1 MKRIRM
7 IIEYDGTN
15 YVGWQVQPNGV
26 SVQQLIEEQLR
37 AVTGEPV
44 TVNASGRTDSGVHAK
59 AQVAHFDT
67 ESKIPPEKFA
77 FALNAGLPKDIRVR
91 YSGEAPQNFHAR
103 FDAKSKQYRY
113 TVHNA
118 AHSSAFLR
126 NTALH
131 IHYRLDMERMKLAAA
146 LFLGEHDFSAFK
158 AANTSVQNCVRTV
171 TRSEWSKQGE
181 ILHYDVEANGFL
193 YNMVR
198 IIAGTMLEIG
208 MGRREP
214 DSVKK
219 ALLTGRRFDA
229 GPTAPAHGLMLM
241 RVKYEDFDT
250 DDFLK

>member
-1 MKRIRM
+1 M

-37 AVTGEPV
+37 GIACCPV
-44 TVNASGRTDSGVHAK
+44 TLAASGRTDSGVHAR

-67 ESKIPPEKFA
+67 ESRIPPEKFA

-91 YSGEAPQNFHAR
+91 YSGEAPEGFHSR
-103 FDAKSKQYRY
+103 FSAKQKLYRY

-118 AHSSAFLR
+118 PHSSAF
-126 NTALH
+126 THSAALH
-131 IHYRLDMERMKLAAA
+131 IHYRIDLQKMQNTSKDI
-146 LFLGEHDFSAFK
+146 LGEHDFSAFK
-158 AANTSVQNCVRTV
+158 AANTRIEDCVRTI
-171 TRSEWSKQGE
+171 TRSEWSKNGDY
-181 ILHYDVEANGFL
+181 LFYDVEGNGFL

-198 IIAGTMLEIG
+198 ILAGTMLEIG
-208 MGRREP
+208 MGRM
-214 DSVKK
+214 DAGTLK
-219 ALLTGRRFDA
+219 AALESGRRSDA

-250 DDFLK
+250 DDFV